1 MIAVWSAAQIQGS
14 REYQE
19 DRFGVVENNTILYR
33 GQSYP
38 FAAGLF
44 PAHYSLYVL
53 ADGMGG
59 MGHGEQAASTVVEVF
74 IEAFINLGNDGLPP
88 AERLR
93 AALERANQA
102 ITDIV
107 SREPH
112 KRGMGATLI
121 ALLWDSQARTLQWLS
136 VGDSL
141 LHRFRNRQ
149 LDTLNE
155 KHTFENLARRYAEQ
169 GNAGKA
175 AELSVHGGTLS
186 SAVDGR
192 PIPEVDQ
199 PPHPLTVAH
208 GDLVILASDGLETLN
223 QQQLTNILAD
233 QAPHWL
239 QAAGGESGSDALASC
254 RDTLFDQ
261 LRQARAPHQDN
272 CTVVLI
278 GWQDAFT
285 PSTPSAE
292 QPRS

>member
-14 REYQE
+14 RDYQE

-33 GQSYP
+33 GKRYP

-74 IEAFINLGNDGLPP
+74 IETFINLGNDGLAP

-93 AALERANQA
+93 SALEQANQA
-102 ITDIV
+102 IADIV

-112 KRGMGATLI
+112 KRGMGATLV
-121 ALLWDSQARTLQWLS
+121 ALLWDSQAGTVQWLS

-141 LHRFRNRQ
+141 LQHFRNQ
-149 LDTLNE
+149 LLEPLNE
-155 KHTFENLARRYAEQ
+155 KHTFDNLAKRYAAQ
-169 GNAGKA
+169 GNDEKA
-175 AELSVHGGTLS
+175 AELMVHGGTLS

-199 PPHPLTVAH
+199 PPQPLAVAH
-208 GDLVILASDGLETLN
+208 SDLVILASDGLETLSE
-223 QQQLTNILAD
+223 QQITNTLTDHAPDWLKAAD
-233 QAPHWL
+233 
-239 QAAGGESGSDALASC
+239 GESGSRALASC
-254 RDTLFDQ
+254 RDALFDQ
-261 LRQARAPHQDN
+261 LREARAPHQDN
-272 CTVVLI
+272 CTVILI
-278 GWQDAFT
+278 GWQDT
-285 PSTPSAE
+285 PTPLAE
-292 QPRS
+292 RQRS